1 MAGLFDFT
9 DYGDDS
15 NGILPYNAQL
25 TQGTASRQP
34 GLMDRLTGAI
44 NNPLTLFGLALA
56 SGRSASEGIGNAVE
70 SQLALRKLAQADLTG
85 DIKEYQYALNTG
97 AFKGSFADWQKSQAN
112 LKSQFGLQ
120 GQWVQ
125 KPDGSWGLVQLN
137 NQGEAREV
145 EAPGG
150 GKWSPTGRW
159 LDTGTGFQNVPSRMA
174 PYGVGQPQAG
184 QPGQPTTS
192 ATDDMGRPVV
202 QEPAGPILN
211 GMVPKDVT
219 GAAAAKKLGTDT
231 GQAQFDLPRIEQNS
245 QQALDTIQQ
254 LREHPGKKYGIGVLG
269 VLPGIP
275 GTEQKDFVSMVDQA
289 KGKAFLEAYNTLKG
303 GGQITEIEGKKAT
316 DAIARL
322 DRTQSPAGFDKALG
336 DLESVV
342 KMGLMRAR
350 VQAKKMGPPTSEA
363 TPNET
368 PKVRRYNPETGRI
381 E

>member
-9 DYGDDS
+9 DYGNDS
-15 NGILPYNAQL
+15 GGILPSQQNS
-25 TQGTASRQP
+25 GGFMSRIN
-34 GLMDRLTGAI
+34 GAI

-56 SGRSASEGIGNAVE
+56 SGRSASEGFGNAVE
-70 SQLALRKLAQADLTG
+70 SQLALQKLAQADLTG
-85 DIKEYQYALNTG
+85 DIKEYQYAVKTG
-97 AFKGSFADWQKSQAN
+97 SFKGSFADWQKSQAN

-145 EAPGG
+145 PAPGG
-150 GKWSPTGRW
+150 GKWSPTGSW
-159 LDTGTGFQNVPSRMA
+159 KDVGTGLQNLPSRMA
-174 PYGVGQPQAG
+174 PYGVGPGAG

-192 ATDDMGRPVV
+192 ATDDMGRPVA

-211 GMVPKDVT
+211 PGFVPKDVA
-219 GAAAAKKLGTDT
+219 GAAAQKKLGTDT

-245 QQALDTIQQ
+245 QQVLDTIQQ
-254 LREHPGKKYGIGVLG
+254 LREHPGKKYGVGVLG

-275 GTEQKDFVSMVDQA
+275 GTDQKDFVSMVDQV

-322 DRTQSPAGFDKALG
+322 DRTQSPTGFDKALN
-336 DLESVV
+336 DLEGVV
-342 KMGLMRAR
+342 RTGLARAR
-350 VQAKKMGPPTSEA
+350 VQAKKMGVAPSAPSED
-363 TPNET
+363 
-368 PKVRRYNPETGRI
+368 TGGDWTTLPGGIRI
-381 E
+381 RQK